1 MNETMSDAQVDLV
14 KALFEQAVLD
24 ESSAWTFK
32 EIKEVFADLT
42 TGHLNDMRVKGF
54 VRNSGGNINKWWIT
68 PKAVNFLGLESSS
81 DQINNAIENN
91 DVDDATITDEGT
103 SQANE
108 PKATCVPEPN
118 YNPEDVSFKAAEITH
133 CKTTQ
138 LAAALRQANDLI
150 TKLSAENAAL
160 VDALKKEVTC
170 EFNGYLLGDS
180 AGASGLQLYS
190 EDERLVAF
198 DTIDEA
204 KANGFQS
211 CLESAY
217 DFEVYGLVK
226 VGGFRSRTVVDWVG
240 A

>member
-32 EIKEVFADLT
+32 EIKEVFTDLT

-54 VRNSGGNINKWWIT
+54 VKNSGGNINKWWIT
-68 PKAVNFLGLESSS
+68 PKAVNFLGLESNNGQS
-81 DQINNAIENN
+81 INAIENN
-91 DVDDATITDEGT
+91 EVADATLIDDGT
-103 SQANE
+103 SQAI
-108 PKATCVPEPN
+108 
-118 YNPEDVSFKAAEITH
+118 NPEGEVIETVAQITH
-133 CKTTQ
+133 CKTAQ

-150 TKLSAENAAL
+150 SKLSAENAAL
-160 VDALKKEVTC
+160 VDALKKEVSC

-180 AGASGLQLYS
+180 SGASGLQLYS

-198 DTIDEA
+198 DTIDEV
-204 KANGFQS
+204 KASGFQS

>member
-24 ESSAWTFK
+24 EQSAWTFK
-32 EIKEVFADLT
+32 EIKEVFSDLT
-42 TGHLNDMRVKGF
+42 TGHLNDMRTKGF
-54 VRNSGGNINKWWIT
+54 IKNSGGNINKWWIT
-68 PKAVNFLGLESSS
+68 PKAVNFLGLESSNG
-81 DQINNAIENN
+81 QANKPIENN
-91 DVDDATITDEGT
+91 DVVDATLTDEGT
-103 SQANE
+103 SQAIE
-108 PKATCVPEPN
+108 PVVVENVEAFN
-118 YNPEDVSFKAAEITH
+118 ASAEITH
-133 CKTTQ
+133 CKTAQ

>member
-1 MNETMSDAQVDLV
+1 MNDTMSDAQVDLV

-24 ESSAWTFK
+24 EQSAWTFK

-68 PKAVNFLGLESSS
+68 PKAVNFLGLESSNG
-81 DQINNAIENN
+81 QANKPIENN
-91 DVDDATITDEGT
+91 DVVDATLTDEGT
-103 SQANE
+103 SQAIDPVVVDNVQTFN
-108 PKATCVPEPN
+108 AI
-118 YNPEDVSFKAAEITH
+118 AEA
-133 CKTTQ
+133 Q
-138 LAAALRQANDLI
+138 LAAELRLAHDLI

-217 DFEVYGLVK
+217 NFEVYGLVR

>member
-68 PKAVNFLGLESSS
+68 PKAVNFLGLES
-81 DQINNAIENN
+81 NNSQAIEHVVVENVEAFN
-91 DVDDATITDEGT
+91 
-103 SQANE
+103 S
-108 PKATCVPEPN
+108 
-118 YNPEDVSFKAAEITH
+118 SAEITH
-133 CKTTQ
+133 CKTAQ
-138 LAAALRQANDLI
+138 MAAALRQANDLI

-160 VDALKKEVTC
+160 ADALKKEVTC

-198 DTIDEA
+198 NTIDEA

>member
-24 ESSAWTFK
+24 EQSAWTFK

-42 TGHLNDMRVKGF
+42 TGHLNDMRTKGF
-54 VRNSGGNINKWWIT
+54 IKNSGGNINKWWIT
-68 PKAVNFLGLESSS
+68 PKAVNFLGLESSNG
-81 DQINNAIENN
+81 QANNAIKNN
-91 DVDDATITDEGT
+91 DVVDAALTDEGT
-103 SQANE
+103 SQAID
-108 PKATCVPEPN
+108 PVTASTPEPS
-118 YNPEDVSFKAAEITH
+118 YNPEDVAFGAAEITH
-133 CKTTQ
+133 CKTAQ
-138 LAAALRQANDLI
+138 MAAALQQANDLI

-160 VDALKKEVTC
+160 VEALKKEVTC

-198 DTIDEA
+198 NTIDEA

-226 VGGFRSRTVVDWVG
+226 VGGFRSRTVVDWVS

>member
-1 MNETMSDAQVDLV
+1 MSDAQVDLV

-24 ESSAWTFK
+24 EQSAWTFK

-42 TGHLNDMRVKGF
+42 TGHLNDMRTKGF
-54 VRNSGGNINKWWIT
+54 IKNSGGNINKWWIT
-68 PKAVNFLGLESSS
+68 PKAVNFLGLESSDS
-81 DQINNAIENN
+81 QAIE
-91 DVDDATITDEGT
+91 
-103 SQANE
+103 
-108 PKATCVPEPN
+108 PE
-118 YNPEDVSFKAAEITH
+118 AQITH
-133 CKTTQ
+133 CKTEQ
-138 LAAALRQANDLI
+138 MAAALRQANDLI

-198 DTIDEA
+198 NTIDEA

-226 VGGFRSRTVVDWVG
+226 VGGFRSRTVVDWIG

>member
-1 MNETMSDAQVDLV
+1 MSDAQVDLV

-24 ESSAWTFK
+24 EQSAWTFK

-42 TGHLNDMRVKGF
+42 TGHLNDMRTKGF
-54 VRNSGGNINKWWIT
+54 IKNSGGNINKWWIT
-68 PKAVNFLGLESSS
+68 PKAVNFLGLESSNG
-81 DQINNAIENN
+81 QANKAIENN
-91 DVDDATITDEGT
+91 DVVDAALTDEGA
-103 SQANE
+103 SQAID
-108 PKATCVPEPN
+108 PEG
-118 YNPEDVSFKAAEITH
+118 EVIETEVQITH
-133 CKTTQ
+133 CKTAQ
-138 LAAALRQANDLI
+138 LAAELRLAHDLI

-198 DTIDEA
+198 DTIDKA

-211 CLESAY
+211 CMESAY

>member
-1 MNETMSDAQVDLV
+1 MNDTMSDAQVDLV

-24 ESSAWTFK
+24 EQSAWTFK

-68 PKAVNFLGLESSS
+68 PKAVNFLGLESSNG
-81 DQINNAIENN
+81 QANKPIENN
-91 DVDDATITDEGT
+91 DVVDATITDEGT
-103 SQANE
+103 SQAIDPVVVDNVQTFN
-108 PKATCVPEPN
+108 AI
-118 YNPEDVSFKAAEITH
+118 AEA
-133 CKTTQ
+133 Q
-138 LAAALRQANDLI
+138 LAAELRLAHDLI

>member
-1 MNETMSDAQVDLV
+1 MNETMSEAQVDLV

-24 ESSAWTFK
+24 EQSAWTFK

-42 TGHLNDMRVKGF
+42 TGHLNDMRTKGF
-54 VRNSGGNINKWWIT
+54 IKNSGGNINKWWIT
-68 PKAVNFLGLESSS
+68 PKAVNFLGLES
-81 DQINNAIENN
+81 NNGQANNDIENN
-91 DVDDATITDEGT
+91 DLIDVNDTNVVD
-103 SQANE
+103 SQAIE
-108 PKATCVPEPN
+108 PVVVENVQAFN
-118 YNPEDVSFKAAEITH
+118 ASAEITH
-133 CKTTQ
+133 CKTAQ
-138 LAAALRQANDLI
+138 MAAALRQANEVI
-150 TKLSAENAAL
+150 TKLAAENAVL
-160 VDALKKEVTC
+160 RDSLNKEAIC

-180 AGASGLQLYS
+180 AGVSGLQLYS
-190 EDERLVAF
+190 EDDRLVAF
-198 DTIDEA
+198 GTIDEA